1 MDFQVCDRVYVTGPN
16 NTGKYGVI
24 VNIDDNPFQPIA
36 VCHDEPFTGG
46 HNCDGS
52 TEDGY
57 GWFYNPAE
65 LVLIDRPTH
74 PVCCISD
81 ITDLI

>member
-1 MDFQVCDRVYVTGPN
+1 MDFQVGDRVRVCAGQ
-16 NTGKYGVI
+16 NTGVYGTI
-24 VNIDDNPFQPIA
+24 IFIDDDRVLPIA

-46 HNCDGS
+46 HDCEGS

-65 LVLIDRPTH
+65 LELIDRLNQPI
-74 PVCCISD
+74 VD
-81 ITDLI
+81 ITSIADLI